1 MDFDRFGVPVRE
13 DDGSFLLCKVLERH
27 MFIISYRGV
36 DTKVKLADAVRK
48 TSTRVVERTMG
59 VDLLTNNGI
68 VVGAVAL
75 NVREGN

>member
-1 MDFDRFGVPVRE
+1 
-13 DDGSFLLCKVLERH
+13 